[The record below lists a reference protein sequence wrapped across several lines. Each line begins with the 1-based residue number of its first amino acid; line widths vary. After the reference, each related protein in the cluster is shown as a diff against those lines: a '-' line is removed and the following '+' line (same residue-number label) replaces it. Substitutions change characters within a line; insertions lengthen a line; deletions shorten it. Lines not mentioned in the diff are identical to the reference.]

1 MVMTIA
7 LSLILINALYM
18 VYLAGVYQSEFGKD
32 RLFWWIIC
40 CAAGLGVSF
49 VLGLVL

>member
-1 MVMTIA
+1 MAMTIA
-7 LSLILINALYM
+7 LSLILINAIYM
-18 VYLAGVYQSEFGKD
+18 VYLAGAYQSEFGKD

-40 CAAGLGVSF
+40 CAAALGVSF

>member
-7 LSLILINALYM
+7 LSLILINAIYLF
-18 VYLAGVYQSEFGKD
+18 YLAGAYQSEFGKD

-40 CAAGLGVSF
+40 CATALGVSF